1 MSAKLLALPLCLLPL
16 GALVPGDEGH
26 GPAPV
31 SGRGI
36 VAVRAGTIHLVEDG
50 RVLRDGVILIK
61 DGKIQALGEGLELPL
76 DTTVVDYGKDAVIV
90 PGLVAAMSPYA
101 LGSSSRRTADP
112 TLSALDGFDSYRDY
126 VDGLSGGVTSA
137 YLAPADN
144 RLIAG
149 VGAVVKLGGEKEAG
163 RVLSASAAIHGAI
176 DAAARGVPG
185 YWDPP
190 IPAAP
195 DQDLGYARPQL
206 PRTAIGAIVALEE
219 LLDGTSR
226 PDDPAL
232 AQEYGR
238 RAAGALGKLLASKV
252 PLRLGASEPSE
263 IRALLDLAARRH
275 VPIVIDR
282 AEGAGEVAAE
292 IAAAGLPVIFRVPYF
307 PNSAA
312 TDRGKGEDARWVELD
327 VPAALV
333 RAGARVAIT
342 AWSTRDLLFAARF
355 ASRGGLEPAAA
366 LRAITLAPAEML
378 GVAARVGSLREGK
391 DADLCVLNGDPL
403 APGASV
409 LATWIDGHV
418 VWKPKADGRATVLE
432 VDELHVGDGRVLR
445 PGQLLLRDGKI
456 REVGERVSHPT
467 GATVVRGWS
476 AMPGM
481 IDAFGYLGLEGSR
494 RMVGPEYELASIVE
508 PGDEVDRKVALN
520 GITTVALSPRG
531 ANESGAPMMAYKPAA
546 SELEGQVIGDPIAV
560 RLRWEDQSRPRNGQN
575 VRALLERAAEYRGKW
590 LEYEAAMAKW
600 TPPPAGAEPEKKPA
614 EKAEEKKEGE
624 SAEKGE
630 EKKDEKATE
639 EKKDEPKKEEAS
651 DKKED
656 SKSKKKKK
664 GEPEELEPDPV
675 TGQWQG
681 EIAVGEAKH
690 VLKLR
695 TKLAK
700 AGESG
705 KVEGNLRC
713 DAASTSLVTIDGWFE
728 REKRTLAL
736 KGIGTS
742 GRIEFSAELKEGKLV
757 GKLTVGGKTHEV
769 TLERKSKEYVV
780 ARRSEPSD
788 EKAPEAAPEP
798 KGKPKEPR
806 RDPKLEP
813 LRRAMDGSGAVV
825 IEVERANDI
834 LACVETFAH
843 FGIHP
848 ILYGAREAH
857 LVVDELVGRVAGVF
871 LYPTVVGYDAKRGT
885 DYPTPYADLQNA
897 GLRVAFLSEAEEGA
911 IDLPLRAAYAV
922 ANGMSPDGAV
932 RALTADAADMLAI
945 GARVG
950 RLAAG
955 LDGDVLLL
963 DGPPLEPETS
973 VVRAWVNG
981 EEVKAP

>member
-1 MSAKLLALPLCLLPL
+1 VLAPREEHD
-16 GALVPGDEGH
+16 AST
-26 GPAPV
+26 A

-61 DGKIQALGEGLELPL
+61 DGKIQALGEGLELPF
-76 DTTVVDYGKDAVIV
+76 DTTVIDYGKDAVIV

-112 TLSALDGFDSYRDY
+112 TLSALDAFDGYRDY

-163 RVLSASAAIHGAI
+163 RVLSANAAIHGAI
-176 DAAARGVPG
+176 DAAARSVPG

-195 DQDLGYARPQL
+195 DQELGYMRSQL

-232 AQEYGR
+232 AEEYGR
-238 RAAGALGKLLASKV
+238 RTAGELGKLLANKV

-263 IRALLDLAARRH
+263 IRALLDLVARRH
-275 VPIVIDR
+275 LPLVIDR
-282 AEGAGEVAAE
+282 AEGAREVAAE
-292 IAAAGLPVIFRVPYF
+292 IAAAGLPVIFRVPYY
-307 PNSAA
+307 PNSGA
-312 TDRGKGEDARWVELD
+312 TDRGKGQDARWLELD

-409 LATWIDGHV
+409 LATWIDGAL
-418 VWKPKADGRATVLE
+418 VWKAKADGRATVLE

-445 PGQLLLRDGKI
+445 PGQLLLHDGKI
-456 REVGERVSHPT
+456 REVGERVSHPA
-467 GATVVRGWS
+467 GAIVVRGWS

-481 IDAFGYLGLEGSR
+481 IDALGHLGLEGSR
-494 RMVGPEYELASIVE
+494 RMVSADFELASIVE
-508 PGDEVDRKVALN
+508 PGDEVDRRVALE

-546 SELEGQVIGDPIAV
+546 SQTEGQVIGDPIAV
-560 RLRWEDQSRPRNGQN
+560 RLRWEDQSRPHNGQN

-600 TPPPAGAEPEKKPA
+600 TPPATGTEPEKKDD
-614 EKAEEKKEGE
+614 EKAEEKKEGD
-624 SAEKGE
+624 STEKGE
-630 EKKDEKATE
+630 EKKDEKAAE
-639 EKKDEPKKEEAS
+639 EKKDEPKKDEGATEKS
-651 DKKED
+651 EKKED

-681 EIAVGEAKH
+681 ELTVGETKH

-713 DAASTSLVTIDGWFE
+713 DAASSSLVTIEGWFD
-728 REKRTLAL
+728 REKRTLTL
-736 KGIGTS
+736 KGIGTN
-742 GRIEFSAELKEGKLV
+742 GRIEFTGELKEGKLA
-757 GKLTVGGKTHEV
+757 GKLAVGGKEHEV

-780 ARRSEPSD
+780 ARRSDSSE
-788 EKAPEAAPEP
+788 EKEPEAAPEP

-806 RDPKLEP
+806 RDAKLEP
-813 LRRAMDGSGAVV
+813 LRRAMDGSSAVV
-825 IEVERANDI
+825 IEVDRASDI
-834 LACVETFAH
+834 VACVETFAH

-871 LYPTVVGYDAKRGT
+871 LLPTVVGYDQKRGT

-981 EEVKAP
+981 EEVEAP